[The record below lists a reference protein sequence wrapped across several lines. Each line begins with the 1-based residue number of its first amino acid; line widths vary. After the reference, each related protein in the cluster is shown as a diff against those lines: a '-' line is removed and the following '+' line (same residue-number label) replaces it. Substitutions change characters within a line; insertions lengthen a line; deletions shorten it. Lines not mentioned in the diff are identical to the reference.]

1 MQLVIFLNMEDA
13 KCLGANVPESSVVG
27 ELIFRALRL
36 RQMVGLDSHNVLVVC
51 DETEARELLKRAQD
65 ECPQCVEKILRAFT
79 LAGLVP

>member
-13 KCLGANVPESSVVG
+13 KCLASNVPETSVVG